1 MSTRKKISKTIE
13 VSCNLKLHQF
23 NDGSFEIFFRGSPGG
38 YYYVFSENHKLLH
51 RVHKS
56 AYGIGK
62 PDTNEKNNWGTLIKW
77 LRQENEKQELPS
89 LLKKFL
95 VWKFEPRT
103 KNHFIEEKLGCII
116 YFKEDTT

>member
-1 MSTRKKISKTIE
+1 MSTHKKISKTIE
-13 VSCNLKLHQF
+13 VSNNLKLRQF
-23 NDGSFEIFFRGSPGG
+23 DDGSFEIFFRGNPGG
-38 YYYVFSENHKLLH
+38 YYFVFSENHKLLH

-95 VWKFEPRT
+95 VWKFEPLYSKRYV
-103 KNHFIEEKLGCII
+103 EEKLGCII
-116 YFKEDTT
+116 YFRESE

>member
-38 YYYVFSENHKLLH
+38 YFFVFSENHKLLH

-62 PDTNEKNNWGTLIKW
+62 PDTNEKNNWSALKEY
-77 LRQENEKQELPS
+77 LERENQEKALPGVFR
-89 LLKKFL
+89 KFL
-95 VWKFEPRT
+95 LWKFEPQYKT
-103 KNHFIEEKLGCII
+103 MYIEERLGCIT
-116 YFKEDTT
+116 YFKEVE

>member
-1 MSTRKKISKTIE
+1 MSTYKKITKTIE
-13 VSCNLKLHQF
+13 VSSNLKLHQF

-62 PDTNEKNNWGTLIKW
+62 PDTNEKNNWDALIKR
-77 LRQENEKQELPS
+77 LRQEHKKQELPS

>member
-51 RVHKS
+51 RVQKS

>member
-1 MSTRKKISKTIE
+1 MSTHKKISKTIE

-38 YYYVFSENHKLLH
+38 YFFVFSENHKLLH

-62 PDTNEKNNWGTLIKW
+62 PDTNEKNNWSALKEC
-77 LRQENEKQELPS
+77 LERENQEKALPGIFR
-89 LLKKFL
+89 KFL
-95 VWKFEPRT
+95 VWKFEPQNKT
-103 KNHFIEEKLGCII
+103 HYVEERLGCIT
-116 YFKEDTT
+116 YFKEVE

>member
-38 YYYVFSENHKLLH
+38 YFFVFSENHKLLH

-62 PDTNEKNNWGTLIKW
+62 PDTNEKNNWSALKEY
-77 LRQENEKQELPS
+77 LERENQEKALPGVFR
-89 LLKKFL
+89 KFL
-95 VWKFEPRT
+95 LWKFEPQYKT
-103 KNHFIEEKLGCII
+103 MYIEERLGCIT
-116 YFKEDTT
+116 YFKEKT

>member
-38 YYYVFSENHKLLH
+38 YFFVFSEHHELLH

-62 PDTNEKNNWGTLIKW
+62 PDTNEKNNWSALKEY
-77 LRQENEKQELPS
+77 LDRENQKRELPGIFR
-89 LLKKFL
+89 KFL
-95 VWKFEPRT
+95 VWKFEPKYKT
-103 KNHFIEEKLGCII
+103 EYIEERLGCIV
-116 YFKEDTT
+116 YFKEQD

>member
-1 MSTRKKISKTIE
+1 MSTHKKISKTIE

-38 YYYVFSENHKLLH
+38 YYFVFSENHKLLH

-62 PDTNEKNNWGTLIKW
+62 PDAHEKNNWSTLKEW
-77 LRQENEKQELPS
+77 LNRENQKKELPCTFR
-89 LLKKFL
+89 KFL
-95 VWKFEPRT
+95 LWKFEPQYKT
-103 KNHFIEEKLGCII
+103 TYIEERLGCIT
-116 YFKEDTT
+116 YFKEQE

>member
-38 YYYVFSENHKLLH
+38 YFFVFSENHKLLH

-62 PDTNEKNNWGTLIKW
+62 PDTNEKNNWSALKEY
-77 LRQENEKQELPS
+77 LERENQEKALPGIFR
-89 LLKKFL
+89 KFL
-95 VWKFEPRT
+95 LWKFEPQYKT
-103 KNHFIEEKLGCII
+103 MYIEERLGCIT
-116 YFKEDTT
+116 YFKEKT

>member
-38 YYYVFSENHKLLH
+38 YFFVFSENHKLLH

-62 PDTNEKNNWGTLIKW
+62 PDTNEKNNWSALKEY
-77 LRQENEKQELPS
+77 LEKENQEKALPGVFR
-89 LLKKFL
+89 KFL
-95 VWKFEPRT
+95 LWKFEPQYKT
-103 KNHFIEEKLGCII
+103 MYIEERLGCIT
-116 YFKEDTT
+116 YFKES

>member
-38 YYYVFSENHKLLH
+38 YFFVFSENHKLLH

-62 PDTNEKNNWGTLIKW
+62 PDTNEKNNWSALKEY
-77 LRQENEKQELPS
+77 LERENQEKALPGIFR
-89 LLKKFL
+89 KFL
-95 VWKFEPRT
+95 VWKFEPQNKT
-103 KNHFIEEKLGCII
+103 HYVEERLGCIT
-116 YFKEDTT
+116 YFKEVE

>member
-13 VSCNLKLHQF
+13 VSCDLKLHQF

-38 YYYVFSENHKLLH
+38 YFFVFSENHKLLH

-62 PDTNEKNNWGTLIKW
+62 PDTNEKNNWSALKEY
-77 LRQENEKQELPS
+77 LDRENQKKELPGIFR
-89 LLKKFL
+89 KFL
-95 VWKFEPRT
+95 VWKFEPQNKT
-103 KNHFIEEKLGCII
+103 HYVEERLGCIT
-116 YFKEDTT
+116 YFKEQE